1 MASLPFPDRSFSLAL
16 TRSSFHHLLDPA
28 AVLAEMARVTRPGGR
43 AVVVDVY
50 TTSPEQ
56 AEAYDR
62 VEKLRDPSH
71 VRALDLD
78 ELRGL
83 LADAGLRDVMT
94 ETFGLDV
101 GLEEIPGASFTDPA
115 AADEIRRAFAED
127 LGRDRLWVGDC
138 REGGEIR
145 FAFPTAILVGRKP
158 D

>member
-1 MASLPFPDRSFSLAL
+1 M
-16 TRSSFHHLLDPA
+16 
-28 AVLAEMARVTRPGGR
+28 VRVTRPGGR
-43 AVVVDVY
+43 ATVVDVY

-71 VRALDLD
+71 VRALGLD

-83 LADAGLRDVMT
+83 LADAGLRDVTT

-101 GLEEIPGASFTDPA
+101 GLEEILGTSFTDPA
-115 AADEIRRAFAED
+115 AADEIRRAFAVD
-127 LGRDRLWVGDC
+127 LGRDRLGVGAR

-145 FAFPTAILVGRKP
+145 FAFPTAVLVGRKR